1 MTAQPDILALFD
13 LDHTLLPHDSD
24 EKWVEFLIEE
34 GALDREVFE
43 HANREL
49 RARYQRGEAGA
60 LEFTEFY
67 LSTLTPFAQE
77 QLTEWHQAFMRRK
90 VLPAISRAARDLIER
105 HRAAFESANR
115 ELGERYRRGEAG
127 AVEFAEFYL
136 STLRPFTTP
145 ELDALHVTYMRERIL
160 PSIAPPRATS
170 SPGTASLAIA

>member
-67 LSTLTPFAQE
+67 LSTLTP
-77 QLTEWHQAFMRRK
+77 
-90 VLPAISRAARDLIER
+90 S
-105 HRAAFESANR
+105 
-115 ELGERYRRGEAG
+115 
-127 AVEFAEFYL
+127 
-136 STLRPFTTP
+136 
-145 ELDALHVTYMRERIL
+145 
-160 PSIAPPRATS
+160 PRS
-170 SPGTASLAIA
+170 S